1 MSRRRGGTTEGR
13 AEGPVHATCEVI
25 ARRRE
30 GAYWLLSMAAREIAE
45 RAQPGQFVQVA
56 VDAPHTLLRRPF
68 SIAHV
73 SRQGASAGT
82 VDVVFDAHGPGTEW
96 LTTVDAHDV
105 LDLVGPL
112 GTPFPL
118 PQRKVNCLLVGGGY
132 GVAPLYYLAESL
144 LRRGLRVDV
153 INGAATA
160 ERILGTIEAKRLS
173 SSVTFTTEDGSYGTK
188 GRVTD
193 VFEQV
198 AKASR
203 TGLVYACGPNPML
216 RAVSELCRDLGLP
229 VRVAVEERMACGI
242 GVCFTCVVPIVGR
255 DGVVRNKRACLDGPV
270 FNGRRIAWDQWG
282 VPGGDARPG
291 ADGEVVGASSPA
303 APAAPGA
310 AGAPAASSAA
320 GAPAASSAAGA
331 PATPSDS
338 APEPPP
344 VDPVPLAVER
354 PASTP
359 APSGTSP
366 DRSETSAPDPLRFD
380 TEDEATTPPTEDAG
394 RGTP

>member
-1 MSRRRGGTTEGR
+1 MSRRRGGTTAGR
-13 AEGPVHATCEVI
+13 DEGPVQATCEVI

-96 LTTVDAHDV
+96 MTTVEVHDV
-105 LDLVGPL
+105 LDLIGPL

-144 LRRGLRVDV
+144 LRRQLRVDV

-160 ERILGTIEAKRLS
+160 ERILGAIEAKRLS
-173 SSVTFTTEDGSYGTK
+173 ASVTFTTEDGSYGTK

-193 VFEQV
+193 VLEQV
-198 AKASR
+198 ASASR
-203 TGLVYACGPNPML
+203 SGLVYACGPNPML
-216 RAVSELCRDLGLP
+216 RAVSELCDELGLP
-229 VRVAVEERMACGI
+229 VQVAVEERMACGI

-255 DGVVRNKRACLDGPV
+255 DGFVRNKRACLDGPV

-282 VPGGDARPG
+282 VPGGGVRPG
-291 ADGEVVGASSPA
+291 AEAEVVGSGSARGAAAAGSTSGAAAAAEAPPADAVPDAVQAPPPARPARGASAPIDAEADADADAETDAEAGGPPA
-303 APAAPGA
+303 AEEQRRG
-310 AGAPAASSAA
+310 
-320 GAPAASSAAGA
+320 
-331 PATPSDS
+331 
-338 APEPPP
+338 
-344 VDPVPLAVER
+344 R
-354 PASTP
+354 P
-359 APSGTSP
+359 
-366 DRSETSAPDPLRFD
+366 
-380 TEDEATTPPTEDAG
+380 
-394 RGTP
+394 